1 MSCHSEAKSIEIEQT
16 VHEITRLVQHISKL

>member
-1 MSCHSEAKSIEIEQT
+1 MSCHSEAKSIETEQT